1 MTVFAGPL
9 ISQAWAVNRSGICRV
24 HRRTYWTV
32 SALLCE
38 SYLLPL
44 LLLLLLLLLPP
55 LLLLLLL
62 LVLVLLVLV
71 LVLVLVA
78 ALALV
83 SVAVVVL
90 VLLQLLLQ
98 LLDTST
104 SNTPAIPPPLPL
116 LPLLLLHDSGSVD
129 PGSRV
134 DFLPYESQNWMKRIV
149 HVPIELPKKK
159 SVFLVSFNLPLKPT
173 PWKPKWCSTR
183 FISNH
188 PSCKVFEGSTLLS

>member
-1 MTVFAGPL
+1 MPASFVASGKCFSAVVPLWHGSLQCSNSQLSACARHAQSQQSEAQVTKLWMLEPAG
-9 ISQAWAVNRSGICRV
+9 R
-24 HRRTYWTV
+24 
-32 SALLCE
+32 
-38 SYLLPL
+38 L
-44 LLLLLLLLLPP
+44 LL
-55 LLLLLLL
+55 
-62 LVLVLLVLV
+62 
-71 LVLVLVA
+71 LVA
-78 ALALV
+78 ALAL
-83 SVAVVVL
+83 VAVVVL

-104 SNTPAIPPPLPL
+104 SKTPAIPPPLP

-149 HVPIELPKKK
+149 HVPIELPKKEC
-159 SVFLVSFNLPLKPT
+159 VFLVSFNLPLKPT

-188 PSCKVFEGSTLLS
+188 PSCKIFEGSTLLS